1 MAMAKVSD
9 AKIGLNNF
17 LLLLFYTHFKK
28 QVNAKQQ
35 CNVFPP
41 LKLHSCQ
48 FFHRP
53 PPYMHCDVCFY
64 YFEGWRL
71 RTAECASYVWIELSV
86 LHLAQS
92 SLITVYC
99 LDCIITTL
107 FENLINWYH
116 NVLKIEPLFR
126 LDGTSK
132 FVKRLQNDI
141 GPQVIKLPPQI

>member
-1 MAMAKVSD
+1 MIQAGFLFSFMWSFCVCSYELSSAI
-9 AKIGLNNF
+9 KIALMPI
-17 LLLLFYTHFKK
+17 
-28 QVNAKQQ
+28 
-35 CNVFPP
+35 FPP
-41 LKLHSCQ
+41 TTTIYALWCLL
-48 FFHRP
+48 
-53 PPYMHCDVCFY
+53 VL
-64 YFEGWRL
+64 FEGWRL
-71 RTAECASYVWIELSV
+71 RTAECASYVWIVLSV

-141 GPQVIKLPPQI
+141 NPQVIKLPPQI